1 MKLIVWIVSEGS
13 PGHVSQSMGL
23 VGALSRHIEMEPV
36 LVEAKPELGGFGRA
50 LLKLWMGRKGRR
62 LPHWILKLFFGFV
75 RPDGNPD
82 LLVASGG
89 KSVFAARSLALR
101 ENRPLVFIGERKPF
115 PSAWFHT
122 VLTPSE
128 FERDQ
133 NDVPLKMIPT
143 SVTSEKLEKAA
154 CAWIERPEGPLWAM
168 VLGGKSLSHSFTE
181 QDWKGLGR
189 AMNRLS
195 EMNGIR
201 WLVTSSRRTGGQAE
215 AWLRESLD
223 SNHVAGAVWWSEKP
237 EKLLYEYLGSAG
249 QVFVTQDSV
258 TMVTEATACKSP
270 PVVLTPAQVRFP
282 KKSFLPRYFQELD
295 ESGLIVRRKIEDLGD
310 FELTA
315 SEKAGVHEDPLD
327 LIARVLLAR
336 LCLDQD

>member
-1 MKLIVWIVSEGS
+1 
-13 PGHVSQSMGL
+13 
-23 VGALSRHIEMEPV
+23 
-36 LVEAKPELGGFGRA
+36 
-50 LLKLWMGRKGRR
+50 
-62 LPHWILKLFFGFV
+62 
-75 RPDGNPD
+75 
-82 LLVASGG
+82 
-89 KSVFAARSLALR
+89 
-101 ENRPLVFIGERKPF
+101 
-115 PSAWFHT
+115 
-122 VLTPSE
+122 
-128 FERDQ
+128 
-133 NDVPLKMIPT
+133 
-143 SVTSEKLEKAA
+143 
-154 CAWIERPEGPLWAM
+154 M